1 MIKGSLVIWFP
12 FSQKCL
18 TFMKLISRSLLY
30 ASSIIIYFPLVYSL
44 AENETKQNIRI
55 SYWWRHTTE
64 NYSVVPA
71 ARRQLRGKISR
82 LLQKHQWRL
91 TTHPGEMCSKGDR
104 LSNTASSAAALATPA
119 PLDVMRETKPSLETH
134 LFLHY
139 TASFY
144 SPCLP
149 SGHPRQVEKIKQ
161 FR

>member
-1 MIKGSLVIWFP
+1 M
-12 FSQKCL
+12 
-18 TFMKLISRSLLY
+18 LLQLLF
-30 ASSIIIYFPLVYSL
+30 IFHWCIPWLK
-44 AENETKQNIRI
+44 TKQNKTYVFRI
-55 SYWWRHTTE
+55 DEDTTE

-71 ARRQLRGKISR
+71 ARQLRGKISK

-119 PLDVMRETKPSLETH
+119 PLDVMRETKPSLEIH

-161 FR
+161 FRKIAFGEGFSLLGWRKWCDFIE